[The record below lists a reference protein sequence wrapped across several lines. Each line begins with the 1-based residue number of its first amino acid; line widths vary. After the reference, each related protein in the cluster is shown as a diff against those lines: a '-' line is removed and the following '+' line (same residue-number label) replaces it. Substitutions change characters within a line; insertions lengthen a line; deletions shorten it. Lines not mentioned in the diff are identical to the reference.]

1 MAHGNGFRDQIS
13 FRGAVKHWED
23 PEELARAL
31 ERRDEE
37 AWRFFIGEHGRL
49 IYGVLARFDLSP
61 SDRDDLFQETC
72 LTIIRAVG
80 SLRDPKSLLSWVYS
94 ITYRLAIDAKRKA
107 RPATSLEEIG
117 EERLRT
123 PDPWIEP
130 HFAKELEELQLAA
143 RTADGIG
150 RLDPR
155 CRNLL
160 TALYIED
167 PPRSY
172 QEISRQLGIPVGS
185 IGPSRARC
193 LEKLRLLLFS
203 LSKPT
208 RTSSTELGGPSDT
221 PS

>member
-1 MAHGNGFRDQIS
+1 M
-13 FRGAVKHWED
+13 KHWDD
-23 PEELARAL
+23 PEEFARAL
-31 ERRDEE
+31 EARDEE
-37 AWRFFIGEHGRL
+37 AWRFFLSEHGRL

-61 SDRDDLFQETC
+61 SDRDDLFQEAC
-72 LTIIRAVG
+72 MTIMRAVG

-94 ITYRLAIDAKRKA
+94 ITYRLAIDAKRKV
-107 RPATSLEEIG
+107 RPATSLDEIG

-123 PDPWIEP
+123 PDLWIEP
-130 HFAKELEELQLAA
+130 HFAKELEELELAA

-150 RLDPR
+150 QLDPR
-155 CRNLL
+155 CRKLL

-172 QEISRQLGIPVGS
+172 QEISQELGIPVGS

-203 LSKPT
+203 LSKGP
-208 RTSSTELGGPSDT
+208 RPSSTELGGPSDT
-221 PS
+221 PSQ